1 MEDAAYFLTTEPSFS
16 LEDWLPGEESPW
28 PELADLHDEHVR
40 LLRARQEQSD
50 AIVALRVKYREEDK
64 GYERGLAEQIG
75 DGVAV
80 AEADMPEVTSA
91 EVREAAIKEATIR
104 YNAAERALADFI
116 KGALKVMAEREAEWQ
131 LSLLD
136 HVASAE
142 EKRREAR
149 RLLAEADQEVA
160 QVARLQHWVRR
171 AGGKVGLQV
180 AWGHLPPPIPT
191 PLPEGSEVITAE
203 ALTKKEALIG
213 Q

>member
-1 MEDAAYFLTTEPSFS
+1 MTDAAYFLTTEPSFS
-16 LEDWLPGEESPW
+16 LEDWLPGEEAPW

-50 AIVALRVKYREEDK
+50 AIVALRVKFREEDK
-64 GYERGLAEQIG
+64 QYERGLAEQIA

-80 AEADMPEVTSA
+80 AEADMPEVTP
-91 EVREAAIKEATIR
+91 EEQREAAIKEATIVQR
-104 YNAAERALADFI
+104 G
-116 KGALKVMAEREAEWQ
+116 GAGVGRIHQARVKVMAEREAEWQ
-131 LSLLD
+131 LNLLD

-142 EKRREAR
+142 EKRRAAR

-160 QVARLQHWVRR
+160 QVARLQHWVKR

-191 PLPEGSEVITAE
+191 PLPEGSEVITPE
-203 ALTKKEALIG
+203 ALEAKEAFVG
-213 Q
+213 